1 MFIVFSYLNSFN
13 EECNKMDHGWDANNH
28 ERAEGRRVRKN
39 VQMAN
44 ARDHNNVGLGKPS
57 KKSVTF
63 LHWGGGQDR
72 SSLHFFFFK
81 NMV

>member
-1 MFIVFSYLNSFN
+1 
-13 EECNKMDHGWDANNH
+13 MDHGWDANNH

-63 LHWGGGQDR
+63 LHWGGVRTGLR
-72 SSLHFFFFK
+72 YTFFSSK
-81 NMV
+81 TWSKMA